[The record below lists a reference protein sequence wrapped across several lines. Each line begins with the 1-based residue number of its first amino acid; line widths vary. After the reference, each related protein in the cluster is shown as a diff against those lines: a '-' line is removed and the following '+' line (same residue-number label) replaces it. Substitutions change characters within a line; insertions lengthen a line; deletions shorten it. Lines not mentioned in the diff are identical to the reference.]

1 MYNDYDDYDDAL
13 IDNDVMVMTIN
24 DCFFKGVCQLVC
36 YQETMTN
43 ASVPH

>member
-1 MYNDYDDYDDAL
+1 MYDDYDDYDDAL
-13 IDNDVMVMTIN
+13 IDIDVMVMTIN
-24 DCFFKGVCQLVC
+24 DCFFKGAC

>member
-13 IDNDVMVMTIN
+13 IDNDVMVMKIN
-24 DCFFKGVCQLVC
+24 DCFFKEVC

>member
-24 DCFFKGVCQLVC
+24 DCFFKGGC

>member
-24 DCFFKGVCQLVC
+24 DCFFKEVC